1 MTYHNPGTKHQQL
14 RGASLALEKEIWMFR
29 CRVGEYGSQ
38 GDNRTFLRDA
48 EIRLQDYSEIIKQHV
63 IKSGTVMNTSFLSK
77 FDSLIPNSKNT
88 VLEGSSLSKVTQTTS
103 KVYRHGQYPRAGVQG
118 TFSMANKGL
127 KTTSRLTDDHHSPIT
142 TVLYLDLRVA
152 TQLKFY
158 QHRLPRYARIRFV
171 FESLLI
177 AGSLTATILA
187 FLRLS
192 HWAAV
197 STALVAMVTAYS
209 QFHGTE
215 KKLLRYSDAVASL
228 DSILLWWRTLTD
240 VERASFD
247 AKTELVTNCELIFQ
261 NERQGWV
268 TTSMSTKLL
277 KKAADENSAD
287 VDKV

>member
-1 MTYHNPGTKHQQL
+1 M
-14 RGASLALEKEIWMFR
+14 AS
-29 CRVGEYGSQ
+29 
-38 GDNRTFLRDA
+38 
-48 EIRLQDYSEIIKQHV
+48 
-63 IKSGTVMNTSFLSK
+63 
-77 FDSLIPNSKNT
+77 
-88 VLEGSSLSKVTQTTS
+88 
-103 KVYRHGQYPRAGVQG
+103 
-118 TFSMANKGL
+118 NKGL
-127 KTTSRLTDDHHSPIT
+127 RADSALQDDHHSPIT
-142 TVLYLDLRVA
+142 TVMYLDLRVA

-158 QHRLPRYARIRFV
+158 QDRLPKYARVRFF

-177 AGSLTATILA
+177 LGSLTATILA
-187 FLRLS
+187 FLGLS
-192 HWAAV
+192 HWAAI

-240 VERASFD
+240 VERASAD
-247 AKTELVTNCELIFQ
+247 AKTELVTNCELVFQ

-277 KKAADENSAD
+277 KKAAEDNAGD